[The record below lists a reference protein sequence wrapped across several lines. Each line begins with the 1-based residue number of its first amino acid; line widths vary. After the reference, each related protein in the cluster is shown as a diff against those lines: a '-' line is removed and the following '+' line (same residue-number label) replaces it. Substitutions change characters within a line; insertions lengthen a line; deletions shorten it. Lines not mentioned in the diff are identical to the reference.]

1 MFYLIFNV
9 VIVVII
15 ILLMDELLNSEIVNI
30 TNLFNVSKS
39 FLSIF

>member
-15 ILLMDELLNSEIVNI
+15 ILLIDELLNSEIVNI

-39 FLSIF
+39 F

>member
-15 ILLMDELLNSEIVNI
+15 ILLIDELLNSEIVNI
-30 TNLFNVSKS
+30 TNLFNVSKF
-39 FLSIF
+39 FLSIS